1 MKDSDFIKKDLK
13 YVPFI
18 TMDSFNTG
26 KLYILKSFSFS
37 PTHCTSSF
45 EIDCLINDSE
55 IQNELP
61 KIPNQNVID
70 SIGIEFSND
79 EYNPDVS
86 ISAFNETNDQP
97 KKKKTRKIQ
106 TPYQQKPE
114 NQEMDIESGIELLD
128 DIIFEIISQNEFL
141 TTQEHSLKTYKK
153 NFHSHH
159 FFIPSNTELGYILSG
174 ESVQKLWS
182 LFNFLG
188 PVITKDKI
196 EPINLSKLVN
206 IIQISCSICEFVNL
220 RKAFKNIDSET
231 AKKSNISDLETRIE
245 PDNNEDSTFGIY
257 DYLTIN
263 INCIKSSILIF
274 ELISGGY
281 LTKKSCSELML
292 DSLVKSVSYVQTESA
307 LTIFELHPNEA

>member
-1 MKDSDFIKKDLK
+1 MQDSDFIKKDLK

-18 TMDSFNTG
+18 TMDSFNT
-26 KLYILKSFSFS
+26 
-37 PTHCTSSF
+37 
-45 EIDCLINDSE
+45 
-55 IQNELP
+55 
-61 KIPNQNVID
+61 V
-70 SIGIEFSND
+70 EFSNNKS
-79 EYNPDVS
+79 NPEVS
-86 ISAFNETNDQP
+86 ISAFNEADDHS

-106 TPYQQKPE
+106 SSYQPKTK
-114 NQEMDIESGIELLD
+114 NQEMDIESGIESLD

-141 TTQEHSLKTYKK
+141 TTQENSLKTYKK

-159 FFIPSNTELGYILSG
+159 FFIPSNTELGYTLSG
-174 ESVQKLWS
+174 ETIHKLWS

-188 PVITKDKI
+188 PAITKDKT

-206 IIQISCSICEFVNL
+206 IIQKVCSICEFINL
-220 RKAFKNIDSET
+220 RKAFKNIDSGAT
-231 AKKSNISDLETRIE
+231 KKSNQNGLEKNNE
-245 PDNNEDSTFGIY
+245 PENNEDSTFGIY

-281 LTKKSCSELML
+281 LTKKNCSELML

-307 LTIFELHPNEA
+307 LTIFELHPNEGI